1 MNFGLKVWFV
11 SLHLETLNFTS
22 VYVKHLVC
30 FQNVKHFCTPW
41 SLLALSLHK
50 MCPNTE
56 FFLVRIQENTDQ
68 KKLRIWTLFTH
79 CLKLFQFQYIHFKLF
94 IQLFSILQ
102 ALTFLKQNDLSLRV
116 FTSVPRQFKLCSVSK
131 CCQNNWLK
139 YLWFGLLELQVHL
152 HTAYLNQ

>member
-11 SLHLETLNFTS
+11 SLHLETLNFSS

-56 FFLVRIQENTDQ
+56 FFLVRIQENKDQ
-68 KKLRIWTLFTH
+68 KNSV
-79 CLKLFQFQYIHFKLF
+79 YGHFSRSVSNF
-94 IQLFSILQ
+94 FNFSIFILSYSFSY
-102 ALTFLKQNDLSLRV
+102 LVFCKPWLFWSKMIYHSEFSLR
-116 FTSVPRQFKLCSVSK
+116 FPDNLSYAA
-131 CCQNNWLK
+131 CQNVVRII
-139 YLWFGLLELQVHL
+139 G
-152 HTAYLNQ
+152 